1 MTEQIIEM
9 IPEMLPIAEVHR
21 RHPYLSYDF
30 LRKCCLAGKIVHVR
44 AGTKYL
50 INYGRLVEWLNTAV
64 TEVAPVTM

>member
-1 MTEQIIEM
+1 MTGQINQM

-44 AGTKYL
+44 AGSKYL
-50 INYGRLVEWLNTAV
+50 INYNRLLEWLNNSYGRD
-64 TEVAPVTM
+64 ES